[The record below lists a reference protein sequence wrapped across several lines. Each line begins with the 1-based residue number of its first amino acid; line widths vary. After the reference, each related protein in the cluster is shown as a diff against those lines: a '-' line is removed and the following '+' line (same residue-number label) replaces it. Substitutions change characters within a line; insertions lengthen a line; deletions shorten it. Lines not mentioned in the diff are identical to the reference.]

1 MLLEMQEITVEF
13 PGVLAVDKASISVE
27 PGEVRSIVG
36 ENGAGKSTL
45 VKVLAGAY
53 PHGEYRGQIRINGKK
68 QQSTGV
74 ADAEASGIV
83 MIPQEMNMVDDRSIA
98 ENLFLNRVPRR
109 FGMVDE
115 FKMFDLSEAYLDP
128 VGIDV
133 SPTTLVGELGTAQKQ
148 MVAIASA
155 LSKDV
160 KVLILDEPTA
170 TLSGHESELLFEQ
183 IAKLADRGIACLY
196 ISHRLEEVLRISDSV
211 TVMRD
216 GKLVGTQPAS
226 GLSEKRIVEMMI
238 GREMESFFPERDVTI
253 GETVF
258 AAKGVTVPHPMV
270 PSINVVEDVS
280 LEVRRGEILGLF
292 GLVGAG
298 RTELASALIGHAEGG
313 NFEEI
318 RVGERSVRQLNH
330 SSEALELGYGYL
342 PEDRK
347 SMAVIPNLDVA
358 RSISVSNLPSLT
370 MAGIV
375 DTKREYELAE
385 KFRDVFRVKTR
396 DLQTKIVNLSGGN
409 QQKVILARLMAQ
421 DLEVLILD
429 EPTQGVDVGAKSE
442 IYRILNEVVARGT
455 AIIMIS
461 SDLPE
466 VMGMADRILVM
477 QRGRLTGEFRASDT
491 SSQEVLEAATLG
503 PHSEESHY
511 DV

>member
-1 MLLEMQEITVEF
+1 MLLEMHEITVEF

-27 PGEVRSIVG
+27 PGEVRSVVG

-53 PHGEYRGQIRINGKK
+53 PHGEYQGQIRINGKT

-83 MIPQEMNMVDDRSIA
+83 MIPQDMNMVDDRSIA

-115 FKMFDLSEAYLDP
+115 FTMFDLSEEYLAP

-216 GKLVGTQPAS
+216 GKLVGTQSAS
-226 GLSEKRIVEMMI
+226 DLSERRIVKMMI

-313 NFEEI
+313 SFEEI

-330 SSEALELGYGYL
+330 SSKALELGYGYL

-370 MAGIV
+370 KAGML

-385 KFRDVFRVKTR
+385 KFRDAFRVKTR

-442 IYRILNEVVARGT
+442 IYRILNEVVAQGT

-503 PHSEESHY
+503 PHSEENQH